1 MPLKITKKE
10 LESFVNGDLPERFEE
25 VFNDIPLY
33 HPDHIAK
40 KGETHRNYIDDGREY
55 RWFIFKDLSNGE
67 EYHLNYTYNSDCPND
82 LLDFPSSITI
92 VDNSESSDLY
102 VKPEPIIVPE
112 IKLTPLEIK
121 DNELKEAY
129 KKVQHECLKVIPKQ
143 KLPVPKERI
152 DELLNLLKT
161 NKFSIYDVR
170 AIAYP
175 ICIEYKLEESS
186 FWHWIQV
193 KRGFWKS

>member
-1 MPLKITKKE
+1 M
-10 LESFVNGDLPERFEE
+10 
-25 VFNDIPLY
+25 
-33 HPDHIAK
+33 
-40 KGETHRNYIDDGREY
+40 
-55 RWFIFKDLSNGE
+55 LSNNNSI
-67 EYHLNYTYNSDCPND
+67 LNLSNQFLKKFNFFDFFFKLWYN
-82 LLDFPSSITI
+82 
-92 VDNSESSDLY
+92 
-102 VKPEPIIVPE
+102 PEPIIVPE

-143 KLPVPKERI
+143 KLPVPKKRI

-193 KRGFWKS
+193 KRGVWKS